1 MRALALLAASA
12 LMWAGAAA
20 ADEPLPAPEPCALA
34 YTRDEARAVSK
45 HIEAE
50 TGGTIEAVNAAG
62 DVFRLKIEPDTLY
75 ADATITLTPL
85 DGATGIDGATRT
97 LAVAMEPAGTE
108 FTSPAALT
116 VTPKEALAGDI
127 WWFESPPGADGGK
140 ARPALPLKG
149 QSGMTVWHFSTGA
162 VAAGGPELS
171 GAVAARAPGE
181 VSSSSVGVSQDW
193 LDWRRAQTEQDYQSG
208 RIDAVKHD
216 TEIGIINDLKE
227 RLAAEAAEAAARD
240 IQRKLDEGVAE
251 SEDLAGV
258 AETIAERGDPADLD
272 RLTDL
277 MRDIL
282 AAERQAQLLGKTTGI
297 GGRTEEIMRRYAD
310 GFADRCAH
318 QRDMGRQTAKFVL
331 DLERTMQMTGL
342 SSDDSTGGVAGCLN
356 REWSAGGQPSQSPY
370 GRVVIT
376 LKKSSCA
383 MGVWGSYTYEVTGAI
398 TGSFTFEAMPP
409 KDGFVTFTPFT
420 LRAKLAPEWASETY
434 TCTQSGELSI
444 GEPPGAFFKA
454 TVTGSGECLKED
466 DMGSVDIVDTDA
478 LPLRP
483 GPLCDA
489 RAAAP

>member
-1 MRALALLAASA
+1 
-12 LMWAGAAA
+12 
-20 ADEPLPAPEPCALA
+20 
-34 YTRDEARAVSK
+34 
-45 HIEAE
+45 
-50 TGGTIEAVNAAG
+50 
-62 DVFRLKIEPDTLY
+62 
-75 ADATITLTPL
+75 
-85 DGATGIDGATRT
+85 
-97 LAVAMEPAGTE
+97 
-108 FTSPAALT
+108 
-116 VTPKEALAGDI
+116 
-127 WWFESPPGADGGK
+127 
-140 ARPALPLKG
+140 
-149 QSGMTVWHFSTGA
+149 
-162 VAAGGPELS
+162 
-171 GAVAARAPGE
+171 
-181 VSSSSVGVSQDW
+181 
-193 LDWRRAQTEQDYQSG
+193 
-208 RIDAVKHD
+208 
-216 TEIGIINDLKE
+216 
-227 RLAAEAAEAAARD
+227 
-240 IQRKLDEGVAE
+240 
-251 SEDLAGV
+251 
-258 AETIAERGDPADLD
+258 
-272 RLTDL
+272 